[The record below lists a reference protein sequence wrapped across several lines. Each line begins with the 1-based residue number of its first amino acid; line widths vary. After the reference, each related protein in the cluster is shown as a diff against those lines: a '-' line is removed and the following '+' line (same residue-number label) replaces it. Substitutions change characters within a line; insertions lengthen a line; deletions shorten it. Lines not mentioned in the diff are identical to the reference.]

1 MGLLIGSL
9 TTCNGESLRGNVL
22 EVEEQL
28 EEAIEA
34 HSDDEFEAD
43 LQDALVEVLEGDI
56 ADLKETFNYIMS
68 DVAKE
73 ELEVESISDGS
84 SPSDDSS
91 PPDDLSESGDFAE
104 MPPPYEMNYE
114 QAAGAM
120 PDFYDPMSDYEITN
134 DQDEYLYMQN
144 LEMDE
149 AVVEEMDYE
158 ELPVTEP
165 DE

>member
-1 MGLLIGSL
+1 MGIGSL

-22 EVEEQL
+22 EVEDEL
-28 EEAIEA
+28 EKAIEA

-43 LQDALVEVLEGDI
+43 LQDALVEVLEGDV

-73 ELEVESISDGS
+73 ELEVESISDDS
-84 SPSDDSS
+84 SPS
-91 PPDDLSESGDFAE
+91 DDLSESGDFAE
-104 MPPPYEMNYE
+104 MPPPYGMNYE

-120 PDFYDPMSDYEITN
+120 PDFYDTMSDYEITN